1 MADLLGIGISGLQS
15 FKTQLDTTS
24 HNIANVNTEGYSRQR
39 VGLAARTP
47 QFSGFG
53 FTGNGVGVDGIQR
66 ITDEFLTSQVLSN
79 TTSLTQLDAFHSLA
93 TRVDALVA
101 NAEVG
106 LTPAIQSFFNSAQDV
121 ADDPSSIPARQ
132 VFLAEANTLVD
143 RFKNID
149 TQLSTMARQTNGVVT
164 NSLDQINSLA
174 EGIASL
180 NRTIVNTPTDQ
191 SEPPNDLL
199 DQRDELIR
207 RVAELID
214 VQLVAQDNGA
224 LNVFIGNGQ
233 ALVTDITARTLNAQI
248 NTFDPQQL
256 DVFVSDGTTTV
267 NISGQLTGGSLGG
280 SLDFVNDML
289 NPARNALG
297 RVAVAMADTFNQQHR
312 LGQDLDGAFGGDF
325 FTPLNSGLFSPE
337 VLDSDQNSISGF
349 NALTAE
355 YVDVSQLTTSNYQV
369 RASGGNQY
377 EVLRLDDNAIFN
389 FNVLPGGSFNIDG
402 LQVNVVTA
410 PTNGD
415 AFLIRPTFQAASVM
429 SLAISEPRAVA
440 AAVPMRSEELLS
452 NTGNAAITQAAVT
465 DATTFIPGDYRV
477 VMGDDTGAVADAGA
491 TRGLFT
497 DAGGADALSYTLS
510 INGNVVFTQLEAD
523 APLADLDA
531 LAAQINA
538 SVGTTGVR
546 AYTDNTNLYLANDP
560 PTALPINV
568 EESLLGAGDAGDDF
582 SGYFN
587 LGPLTGPTAPAPS
600 SSVFTTSFA
609 SPADSYVVLDSTSTV
624 VTNGAYA
631 ATGTTVSFNGIE
643 ATLNGAA
650 NLGDQFLVERNLGG
664 EGDNRNLLAL
674 VALQRQDILDNGTAT
689 YLDAYGTLV
698 ADVGSKTQQAGITR
712 DAQQILVE
720 QATAAREAVSGVN
733 LDEEAANLIRFQQA
747 YQAAAQVITT
757 ANDLF
762 QTLISA
768 VGR

>member
-1 MADLLGIGISGLQS
+1 MADLLGIGISGLQA

-24 HNIANVNTEGYSRQR
+24 HNIANVNTDGYSRQR
-39 VGLAARTP
+39 VGLTANTP
-47 QFSGFG
+47 DFSGFG
-53 FTGNGVGVDGIQR
+53 FTGNGVGVGSIQR
-66 ITDEFLTSQVLSN
+66 ITDEFLTSQLLSS
-79 TTSLTQLDAFHSLA
+79 TTTLNQLDAFHGLA
-93 TRVDALVA
+93 SRVDELVA

-143 RFKNID
+143 RFAGMDN
-149 TQLSTMARQTNGVVT
+149 QLSTMARQTNGLVT
-164 NSLDQINSLA
+164 NSLNQINSLA
-174 EGIASL
+174 EGIAAL

-207 RVAELID
+207 RVSELID

-233 ALVTDITARTLNAQI
+233 ALVTDISARTLNAQI

-267 NISGQLTGGSLGG
+267 NISGQLSGGSLGG

-289 NPARNALG
+289 NPARNSLG
-297 RVAVAMADTFNQQHR
+297 RVAVALADTFNQQHR
-312 LGQDLDGAFGGDF
+312 LGQDLNGNLGGDF
-325 FTPLNSGLFSPE
+325 FGPVNTGLFAPE

-349 NALTAE
+349 GALTAQF
-355 YVDVSQLTTSNYQV
+355 VDTNQLTTSNYQV
-369 RASGGNQY
+369 RAQGANQY
-377 EVLRLDDNAIFN
+377 EVLRLDDNAIFS
-389 FNVLPGGSFNIDG
+389 FNVAPGGSFTIDG

-415 AFLIRPTFQAASVM
+415 AFLVRPTFQAASVM

-440 AAVPMRSEELLS
+440 AASPMRSEVDLA
-452 NTGNAAITQAAVT
+452 NTGNGAISQAAVT
-465 DATTFIPGDYRV
+465 DVATFVPGDYRV

-497 DAGGADALSYTLS
+497 DAGAADALSYTLS
-510 INGNVVFTQLEAD
+510 INGSVVFTQLEAD
-523 APLADLDA
+523 APLTDLDA

-546 AYTDNTNLYLANDP
+546 AYTDNVNLYLANEP

-568 EESLLGAGDAGDDF
+568 EESLLGASDAGDDF

-587 LGPLTGPTAPAPS
+587 LGPLTGPTAPSPS
-600 SSVFTTSFA
+600 SSVFSTSFT
-609 SPADSYVVLDSTSTV
+609 SPADSFVVLDSSNAV

-631 ATGTTVSFNGIE
+631 GTGTTINFNGIE
-643 ATLNGAA
+643 ATVNGST

-674 VALQRQDILDNGTAT
+674 VALQNVDVLDNGTAT
-689 YLDAYGTLV
+689 YLDAYGSLV

-712 DAQQILVE
+712 DAQQVLVE

-747 YQAAAQVITT
+747 YQAAAQVINT

-762 QTLISA
+762 QTLINA